1 MPRKKKDKTVPAA
14 PVTEVTSPLGGE
26 VPPVVDA
33 PPPEVLPPPV
43 VDAPPPEVKMAVTE
57 PAVSEISAPSVVK
70 EEFVDVVS
78 PCYQWEPF
86 QKIAIQPGVPTPVRL
101 TSWVQCQLDAK
112 VLRRG

>member
-1 MPRKKKDKTVPAA
+1 MPRKKKDKAAPAA
-14 PVTEVTSPLGGE
+14 PVTEVTSPLVGE
-26 VPPVVDA
+26 VTP
-33 PPPEVLPPPV
+33 

-57 PAVSEISAPSVVK
+57 PAVSEISTPSVVK